1 MTVATQ
7 HFSGPDITSRLIRTG
22 WVDRNKTRTILIVLS
37 TAVGVFAIGVKAG
50 AQVALSRDLTGAYLA
65 VEPAAASLTVQ
76 PFDEEL
82 VRLMHG
88 ANGSGSTWIVTE
100 RHDAAPSWCRR
111 RSR

>member
-22 WVDRNKTRTILIVLS
+22 WVDGNKTRTILIVLS
-37 TAVGVFAIGVKAG
+37 IAVGVFAIGMIAG
-50 AQVALSRDLTGAYLA
+50 AQVALSRDLTEAYLA

-82 VRLMHG
+82 VRLMHS
-88 ANGSGSTWIVTE
+88 ANRSGSAWT
-100 RHDAAPSWCRR
+100 
-111 RSR
+111 